1 MEDADAKRN
10 GGKPQSIIIKRNLEE
25 ADVKRNSGKPQSIVV
40 SNSHMPA
47 NKSQEDD
54 ISGKTP
60 LDKKRFSFT
69 SMKQKIQLL
78 YACFSKKSRMQKKWF
93 AAGVIVFPII
103 VGILSATL
111 YFVTVSDYDSRGMER
126 AGEVQFDGMTHEVYE
141 FQMPSRFQNEF
152 PADNW
157 RLKIRHDVS
166 DEDYRLYS
174 EDDYGYRDFAII
186 DDDDDST
193 WMKFDTRRD
202 YDMRYVYLQ
211 VEEEVIR
218 LAISPSVNEPTKVS
232 YSYDVENIFFAF
244 QWTVFVVWPI
254 CAFAAI
260 KWGFATNRPEF
271 AYGVMISGGI
281 ATLLILEPLFDM
293 LDDGLLGELLN
304 EALSQW

>member
-10 GGKPQSIIIKRNLEE
+10 GGKPQSIIIKRNLED

-40 SNSHMPA
+40 SNSHMLA

-54 ISGKTP
+54 ISGKTT

-78 YACFSKKSRMQKKWF
+78 YTCFSKKSLMQKRWF

-126 AGEVQFDGMTHEVYE
+126 TGEIQFDGRTHDVYE

-174 EDDYGYRDFAII
+174 EDDYGYLDFAII
-186 DDDDDST
+186 DDDDGST
-193 WMKFDTRRD
+193 WMKFDTSRE

-211 VEEEVIR
+211 VEEDEGVIR
-218 LAISPSVNEPTKVS
+218 LAISPNVNEPTKVS

-244 QWTVFVVWPI
+244 EWTVFVVWPI

-293 LDDGLLGELLN
+293 LDDGLPII
-304 EALSQW
+304 